1 MKKILPPGLFRRMTL
16 SYLFVGLLSVLVMAT
31 LAINAIIQNGLREL
45 EHSLEDYSF
54 TLSNMLEDAMEG
66 YFSGEIGVDQIQ
78 RNIRR
83 YLSSR
88 PDVHFTII
96 GKNDEVVL
104 STEETG
110 LIEEF
115 INNSVEY
122 RQAVNGGEGESFGR
136 SKQGD
141 QIFFVA
147 VPITINNQ
155 PAGVLRL
162 AVPVKSN
169 MTQAYSTVWLI
180 LIGAGLLLVG
190 VVLIGWVSAKTLAAP
205 ISNLTDVAERF
216 SRGELNARAEP
227 QGPLEFVQLAHAF
240 NQMAERLQ
248 NNMDNLRGF
257 VMNASHELRTPL
269 TAIRLNL
276 DALQQGALDEPE
288 VARRFLMKTQDEID
302 RLNRM
307 VTDLLDLSR
316 IEFNRDNIL
325 FVALD
330 LNQIA
335 KEARQ
340 FWSARSEHAGLDL
353 RIVLS
358 DLSPMV
364 RANEDQINRVINNLM
379 DNAIKNTPE
388 GGWVEIAVIYH
399 SGLNTA
405 RLEVRDSGRGIAPD
419 HLEHVF
425 ERFYRVEKT
434 TPRYGKTMGSGLGLA
449 IARTIMEAHDGSIGA
464 NSELGKGSTFWIEL
478 PAVVMKGQHHP
489 NTNN

>member
-1 MKKILPPGLFRRMTL
+1 MKSFFHPGLFRRITL
-16 SYLFVGLLSVLVMAT
+16 SYLFVGILSVLVMAT
-31 LAINAIIQNGLREL
+31 LAINAILQNGLREL
-45 EHSLEDYSF
+45 EHSLEDYAF
-54 TLSNMLEDAMEG
+54 TLSNLLEDSMVNYSAEQPLDEQIAV
-66 YFSGEIGVDQIQ
+66 SVD
-78 RNIRR
+78 R

-88 PDVHFTII
+88 PDVTYTII
-96 GKNDEVVL
+96 GPQGEIIL
-104 STEETG
+104 TTEDAS
-110 LIEEF
+110 LVDQF
-115 INNSVEY
+115 ILQSVEY
-122 RQAVNGGEGESFGR
+122 QQALNGGEGESFGR
-136 SKQGD
+136 SDRGEQY
-141 QIFFVA
+141 FFVA
-147 VPITINNQ
+147 VPIYTHGQTNS
-155 PAGVLRL
+155 VLRL
-162 AVPVKSN
+162 SIPVKSN

-205 ISNLTDVAERF
+205 ISSLTEVAERF
-216 SRGELNARAEP
+216 SRGELDARAEP
-227 QGPLEFVQLAHAF
+227 EGPLEFVRLAHAF

-288 VARRFLMKTQDEID
+288 VATRFLMKTQEEID

-340 FWSARSEHAGLDL
+340 FWSARSQQAGLEL
-353 RIVLS
+353 RLILS
-358 DLSPMV
+358 EHSPMV

-388 GGWVEIAVIYH
+388 GGWVEIAVLYH
-399 SGLNTA
+399 PGLNTA
-405 RLEVRDSGRGIAPD
+405 RLEVRDSGRGISPE
-419 HLEHVF
+419 HLDHVF

-449 IARTIMEAHDGSIGA
+449 IARTIMEAHEGSIGA
-464 NSELGKGSTFWIEL
+464 VSQLGQGSIFWIEL
-478 PAVVMKGQHHP
+478 PAVVMKSSH
-489 NTNN
+489 

>member
-1 MKKILPPGLFRRMTL
+1 MTL
-16 SYLFVGLLSVLVMAT
+16 SYLFVGLLSVLIMAT
-31 LAINAIIQNGLREL
+31 LAINAIVQNGLREL

-54 TLSNMLEDAMEG
+54 TLSNMLEDVMEEYEAG
-66 YFSGEIGVDQIQ
+66 KIEVDQIQ
-78 RNIRR
+78 KNVRR
-83 YLSSR
+83 YLASR
-88 PDVHFTII
+88 PDVQFTII
-96 GKNDEVVL
+96 DSRDMVVL
-104 STEETG
+104 STEDTG
-110 LIEEF
+110 LVNDFISKSIE
-115 INNSVEY
+115 Y
-122 RQAVNGGEGESFGR
+122 QQALNGGEGESFGR
-136 SKQGD
+136 SKQGE

-147 VPITINNQ
+147 VPITIKNHI
-155 PAGVLRL
+155 AGVLRL
-162 AVPVKSN
+162 SVPVKTN
-169 MTQAYSTVWLI
+169 MAQAYSTVWLI

-205 ISNLTDVAERF
+205 ISNLTDIAERL
-216 SRGELNARAEP
+216 SRGELGARAEP
-227 QGPLEFVQLAHAF
+227 QGPLEFIQLAHAF

-288 VARRFLMKTQDEID
+288 VARRFLIKTQEEID

-325 FVALD
+325 FVAMD

-340 FWSARSEHAGLDL
+340 FWSARSQHAGLEL
-353 RIVLS
+353 RIVLAEHA
-358 DLSPMV
+358 PMV

-399 SGLNTA
+399 PGLNTA
-405 RLEVRDSGRGIAPD
+405 RLEVRDSGRGISPE

-449 IARTIMEAHDGSIGA
+449 IARTIMEAHEGSIGA
-464 NSELGKGSTFWIEL
+464 ASQLGLGSTFWIEL
-478 PAVVMKGQHHP
+478 PAVVIKGHHS
-489 NTNN
+489 